1 MRSEPNRKL
10 KATQL
15 ISSLIADDFRIRD
28 AIINNETGLLVK
40 IRDSEAIYQA
50 IKYMFDNPQIMEKM
64 GKAGRELA
72 ENSYNESEVVNLHYA
87 IYSKVTKK

>member
-1 MRSEPNRKL
+1 
-10 KATQL
+10 
-15 ISSLIADDFRIRD
+15 
-28 AIINNETGLLVK
+28 
-40 IRDSEAIYQA
+40 
-50 IKYMFDNPQIMEKM
+50 MFDNPQIMEKM